1 MGTLIRWTIKNWSTS
16 VITFIINVSL
26 RLLMRKI
33 WFSRLQ
39 GRCQICQNLIKSLQ
53 PIKNEGRLPGFV
65 QGGEASFI
73 EKNSSLVHS
82 GFTLFYIAYFKQKLK
97 MTQTSMIWSL
107 NFLMTDCSLCKRLQ
121 QGVGCRTEQCS
132 GVTESLLSWG
142 VL

>member
-1 MGTLIRWTIKNWSTS
+1 MKDEGTYPKDLSLRTGLSTS

-73 EKNSSLVHS
+73 KKNSSLVHS
-82 GFTLFYIAYFKQKLK
+82 GFHSILHSIFQTKTQNDTNFNDLKSKLPD
-97 MTQTSMIWSL
+97 
-107 NFLMTDCSLCKRLQ
+107 DCSL
-121 QGVGCRTEQCS
+121 
-132 GVTESLLSWG
+132 
-142 VL
+142 

>member
-1 MGTLIRWTIKNWSTS
+1 MKDEGTYPKDLSLRTGLSTS

-82 GFTLFYIAYFKQKLK
+82 GFHSILHSIF
-97 MTQTSMIWSL
+97 QTK
-107 NFLMTDCSLCKRLQ
+107 T
-121 QGVGCRTEQCS
+121 
-132 GVTESLLSWG
+132 
-142 VL
+142 